1 MHRDLNEQTEPGG
14 TNPLCSEKTGK
25 ARGDAYQTYM
35 QQVPAVIAQY
45 GGKYIV
51 RGGDIIDDTTA
62 WQPNRLV
69 IVEFPSLEQL
79 NAFKNS
85 DEYKPVAAIR
95 ERAAKSEGFVVVGY
109 TG

>member
-1 MHRDLNEQTEPGG
+1 MSVYSIVNITVKDWDT
-14 TNPLCSEKTGK
+14 
-25 ARGDAYQTYM
+25 YQTYM
-35 QQVPAVIAQY
+35 RQVPAVIAQY

-51 RGGDIIDDTTA
+51 RGGEIIDDTTR

-85 DEYKPVAAIR
+85 NEYKPVAAIR
-95 ERAAKSEGFVVVGY
+95 ELAAETEGLVVVGY
-109 TG
+109 DG